1 MNRQQA
7 IVVEWVVTRPIFDVC
22 AREMGYK
29 GGRRLRVTRWRKKAA
44 EDQLRVTLE
53 AISEAERV
61 RQQQESSRRDR
72 SKGGSTGGD
81 HIQ

>member
-1 MNRQQA
+1 MP
-7 IVVEWVVTRPIFDVC
+7 W
-22 AREMGYK
+22 
-29 GGRRLRVTRWRKKAA
+29 WRHEAA